1 MNSLMIGPT
10 LRPSYDF
17 FVSTIRRKGMHIYTP
32 TIRSSILK
40 VTWINQAE
48 GGKRIAYMKHDVLV
62 FVKLAVA
69 VKVPLVI
76 SHRCVLTL
84 RSEQITPLKI
94 APAAFSD

>member
-40 VTWINQAE
+40 VTWIKLAE
-48 GGKRIAYMKHDVLV
+48 GGKRIAYMKHDALV
-62 FVKLAVA
+62 FVELAVA
-69 VKVPLVI
+69 VRISTI
-76 SHRCVLTL
+76 SHITQL
-84 RSEQITPLKI
+84 RFDFEK
-94 APAAFSD
+94 